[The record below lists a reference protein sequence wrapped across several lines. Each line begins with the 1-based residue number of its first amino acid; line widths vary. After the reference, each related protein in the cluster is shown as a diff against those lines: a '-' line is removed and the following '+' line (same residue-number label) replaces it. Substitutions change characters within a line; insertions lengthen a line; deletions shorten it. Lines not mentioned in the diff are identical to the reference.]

1 MFSFAVFEIYVNLIF
16 LYNLMEKRQYEGLF
30 IKIWWYQ
37 RKINCSFLNKKL
49 HQLNTIESKL
59 QFVSSVSDDRDIKFK
74 IQNKVICMFFRYNQI
89 INTENFK
96 KTEKIDMALQI
107 TVYDTLTVFL
117 CINLSSASCWQWFC
131 SVVKVHFLYNGIYHE
146 FRKWTDLSAVSLRQV
161 TDNI

>member
-1 MFSFAVFEIYVNLIF
+1 M
-16 LYNLMEKRQYEGLF
+16 
-30 IKIWWYQ
+30 
-37 RKINCSFLNKKL
+37 
-49 HQLNTIESKL
+49 NTIESKL

-117 CINLSSASCWQWFC
+117 CINLSSASC
-131 SVVKVHFLYNGIYHE
+131 
-146 FRKWTDLSAVSLRQV
+146 
-161 TDNI
+161 